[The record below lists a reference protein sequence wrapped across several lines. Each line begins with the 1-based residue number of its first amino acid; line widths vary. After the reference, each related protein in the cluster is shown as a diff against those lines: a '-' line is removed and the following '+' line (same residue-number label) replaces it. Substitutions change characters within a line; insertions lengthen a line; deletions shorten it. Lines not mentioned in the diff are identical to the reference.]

1 MERLG
6 HAPAAVTAFFLASF
20 YCILSPVFA
29 DYHLLV
35 FIAPLFLTMLEA
47 GHWRDSSRLLTLVA
61 AGSLL
66 MLSPKNY
73 PLQHASVQVIVNPL
87 ILCVTVLWLS
97 IASLTDVRQP
107 AGTTARFA
115 DVKGQH

>member
-1 MERLG
+1 
-6 HAPAAVTAFFLASF
+6 
-20 YCILSPVFA
+20 
-29 DYHLLV
+29 
-35 FIAPLFLTMLEA
+35 
-47 GHWRDSSRLLTLVA
+47 
-61 AGSLL
+61 
-66 MLSPKNY
+66 
-73 PLQHASVQVIVNPL
+73 VQVIVNPL